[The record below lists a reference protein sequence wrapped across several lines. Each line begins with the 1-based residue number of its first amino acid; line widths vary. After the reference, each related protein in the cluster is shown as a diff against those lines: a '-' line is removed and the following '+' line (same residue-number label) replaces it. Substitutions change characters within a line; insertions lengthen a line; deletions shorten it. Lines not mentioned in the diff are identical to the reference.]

1 MKRISLLTVLLT
13 ALAGCAPMNYAN
25 PVQTLRDTSVNEMG
39 IYASSVKDF
48 LYSGKTESEAIEA
61 GKLAVTSS
69 LKDPDSAK
77 FRNTR
82 LVAYLQG
89 AVVCGEVNGKN
100 SYGGYA
106 GFTRFA
112 AGIQSATLEDRSSRY
127 PDINA
132 AANAGIDLVCR

>member
-1 MKRISLLTVLLT
+1 MKRFSLLTVLLT

-25 PVQTLRDTSVNEMG
+25 PVQNLRDSSINEVG
-39 IYASSVKDF
+39 VYASSVKDF
-48 LYSGKTESEAIEA
+48 LHSGKTESEAIEA

-89 AVVCGEVNGKN
+89 AVICGEVNGKN

-112 AGIQSATLEDRSSRY
+112 AGIQSATLEDSSSRY

>member
-1 MKRISLLTVLLT
+1 
-13 ALAGCAPMNYAN
+13 MNYAN

-82 LVAYLQG
+82 LVPHLQG
-89 AVVCGEVNGKN
+89 AVVCGEVNAKN

-106 GFTRFA
+106 GFSRFA
-112 AGIQSATLEDRSSRY
+112 AGIQGATLEDNSSRH
-127 PDINA
+127 PDINS